1 MIREWWSKLCRILT
15 GRQGLAGDLNA
26 ELAAHLE
33 FEIQE
38 NIARGMPPDEARA
51 AARRHV
57 GNLTQIQERAADAWS
72 FPSLE
77 TIAQDVR
84 YGLRGI
90 RRSPGFSLVV
100 VLTLA
105 LGIGAN
111 TAIFSVVNAVLLRP
125 LPYPAA
131 ERLVWLGE
139 SDPKA
144 EGISVTWV
152 NYQHWRNENHSFEDM
167 AGFQT
172 AHLTLTGRGEPLF
185 TRAGL
190 ITYGFFG
197 LVGVHPVLGRVFN
210 AADDQPAPRPL
221 SCSTIGSGS
230 TNWEPT
236 LARWAQRWCSMASRT
251 KSSESCHPDCT
262 SSSNPSITICRCT
275 SSKAKSSTVAGTDP
289 CGWWLV

>member
-1 MIREWWSKLCRILT
+1 MLREWPSKLRRILA
-15 GRQGLAGDLNA
+15 GRQDLARDLNA
-26 ELAAHLE
+26 EIDAHLE

-38 NIARGMPPDEARA
+38 NMARGMPPAEARA

-57 GNLTQIQERAADAWS
+57 GNLTQIQERVREAWAL
-72 FPSLE
+72 PALE
-77 TIAQDVR
+77 TIVQDVR

-111 TAIFSVVNAVLLRP
+111 TAIFSVVDAVLLRP

-152 NYQHWRNENHSFEDM
+152 NYQHWR
-167 AGFQT
+167 
-172 AHLTLTGRGEPLF
+172 P
-185 TRAGL
+185 
-190 ITYGFFG
+190 
-197 LVGVHPVLGRVFN
+197 
-210 AADDQPAPRPL
+210 
-221 SCSTIGSGS
+221 
-230 TNWEPT
+230 
-236 LARWAQRWCSMASRT
+236 
-251 KSSESCHPDCT
+251 
-262 SSSNPSITICRCT
+262 
-275 SSKAKSSTVAGTDP
+275 
-289 CGWWLV
+289 

>member
-1 MIREWWSKLCRILT
+1 MIREWWSKLCRILI

-111 TAIFSVVNAVLLRP
+111 TAIFSVPVGAGRTIAVAASLRRF
-125 LPYPAA
+125 LQRRSSIRN
-131 ERLVWLGE
+131 RLSKG
-139 SDPKA
+139 
-144 EGISVTWV
+144 
-152 NYQHWRNENHSFEDM
+152 
-167 AGFQT
+167 QT
-172 AHLTLTGRGEPLF
+172 R
-185 TRAGL
+185 
-190 ITYGFFG
+190 
-197 LVGVHPVLGRVFN
+197 
-210 AADDQPAPRPL
+210 
-221 SCSTIGSGS
+221 
-230 TNWEPT
+230 
-236 LARWAQRWCSMASRT
+236 
-251 KSSESCHPDCT
+251 
-262 SSSNPSITICRCT
+262 
-275 SSKAKSSTVAGTDP
+275 
-289 CGWWLV
+289 

>member
-1 MIREWWSKLCRILT
+1 MIREWWSKLCRILTGRQGLAGDLNAEPSRPVRMRHSLDHILT

-139 SDPKA
+139 SDPK
-144 EGISVTWV
+144 
-152 NYQHWRNENHSFEDM
+152 
-167 AGFQT
+167 
-172 AHLTLTGRGEPLF
+172 
-185 TRAGL
+185 
-190 ITYGFFG
+190 
-197 LVGVHPVLGRVFN
+197 
-210 AADDQPAPRPL
+210 
-221 SCSTIGSGS
+221 
-230 TNWEPT
+230 
-236 LARWAQRWCSMASRT
+236 
-251 KSSESCHPDCT
+251 
-262 SSSNPSITICRCT
+262 
-275 SSKAKSSTVAGTDP
+275 
-289 CGWWLV
+289 

>member
-1 MIREWWSKLCRILT
+1 M
-15 GRQGLAGDLNA
+15 AGDLNA
-26 ELAAHLE
+26 EIAAEIDAHME

-51 AARRHV
+51 AAHRHV
-57 GNLTQIQERAADAWS
+57 GNLTQIQERARDAWT

-77 TIAQDVR
+77 TIAQDLR

-90 RRSPGFSLVV
+90 RRSPGFSLIV

-131 ERLVWLGE
+131 ERLVYLGE

-152 NYQHWRNENHSFEDM
+152 NYQH
-167 AGFQT
+167 
-172 AHLTLTGRGEPLF
+172 
-185 TRAGL
+185 
-190 ITYGFFG
+190 
-197 LVGVHPVLGRVFN
+197 
-210 AADDQPAPRPL
+210 
-221 SCSTIGSGS
+221 
-230 TNWEPT
+230 
-236 LARWAQRWCSMASRT
+236 
-251 KSSESCHPDCT
+251 
-262 SSSNPSITICRCT
+262 
-275 SSKAKSSTVAGTDP
+275 
-289 CGWWLV
+289 